1 VDLIEAVTALG
12 KPTVAVISMGG
23 PYALASVIDKLPA
36 VLTDYY
42 GGPHQAIAM
51 EHEEVT
57 MRSNATWTTGGR
69 HAVQRGTSFACF
81 TGEHGDSC
89 PNALKEHNMN
99 TVCLHSVIY
108 RGVVALLLAAA
119 TACSGEPEAAPPATA
134 VTTPSAADAAI
145 PQTVSPYDALPES
158 VRLAM
163 DQAFIGDFDAMVKR
177 RAIRVAVTFNRTHYF
192 IDRGQERGLTYESL
206 KLFENDLNADLKTGN
221 LKVHVVIVPMTR
233 NQLYPALASG
243 KVDMVAAMVTV
254 RPELE
259 KLAAFSVPTRTN
271 VSEVVVTGPGAP
283 PIASVD
289 DLAGQEVFVRK
300 GSIYEESLVRLN
312 EQLKARG
319 KPAVVIDEAPDVLE
333 DDDVLEMVNA
343 GLAPITVVDDYLAEF
358 WSKVFTSIT
367 VHSDIAVRSG
377 GSLAVAFRKDNP
389 KLRETVNTWLGKHPK
404 GDAFRNTIERR
415 YLDSVKYAKNAAAD
429 TERQKLQAVAELFK
443 KYGAEYNID
452 YLLMAAQGYQEST
465 LDQDVK
471 SPVGA
476 IGVMQVMPPTGK
488 ELNVG
493 DITKVD
499 ANIHAGVKYM
509 RFMMDQYFKDD
520 PMDNLNKGLMTFA
533 SYNAGP
539 GRIRQLRGE
548 TKKRGLDP
556 NVWFGNVERVASER
570 IGRETV
576 TYVSNIYK
584 YYITY
589 KLLSDQRDRREA
601 AKADVAKRK

>member
-1 VDLIEAVTALG
+1 
-12 KPTVAVISMGG
+12 M
-23 PYALASVIDKLPA
+23 
-36 VLTDYY
+36 
-42 GGPHQAIAM
+42 
-51 EHEEVT
+51 
-57 MRSNATWTTGGR
+57 
-69 HAVQRGTSFACF
+69 
-81 TGEHGDSC
+81 
-89 PNALKEHNMN
+89 
-99 TVCLHSVIY
+99 
-108 RGVVALLLAAA
+108 
-119 TACSGEPEAAPPATA
+119 
-134 VTTPSAADAAI
+134 AI
-145 PQTVSPYDALPES
+145 PETVSPYDALPEV
-158 VRLAM
+158 VRLVM
-163 DQAFIGDFDAMVKR
+163 DKPFTGDFDALVKR
-177 RAIRVAVTFNRTHYF
+177 RAIRVGVTFNRTHYF
-192 IDRGQERGLTYESL
+192 IDKGQERGLTYESL

-233 NQLYPALASG
+233 TQLYPALASG

-271 VSEVVVTGPGAP
+271 VNEVVVTGPGAP
-283 PIASVD
+283 PIATVD

-319 KPAVVIDEAPDVLE
+319 KPAVVIDGAPTVLE

-343 GLAPITVVDDYLAEF
+343 GLVPITVVDDYLAEF
-358 WSKVFTSIT
+358 WSKVFTSIK

-377 GSLAVAFRKDNP
+377 GSLAVAFRKENP
-389 KLRETVNTWLGKHPK
+389 RLRETVNTWLRKHPK

-415 YLDSVKYAKNAAAD
+415 YLDNTKFAKNAAAD

-443 KYGAEYNID
+443 KYGAQYNLD
-452 YLLMAAQGYQEST
+452 ALLMAAQGYQEST

-509 RFMMDQYFKDD
+509 RFMMDQYFKDE
-520 PMDNLNKGLMTFA
+520 PMDTLNKGLMTFA
-533 SYNAGP
+533 AYNAGP
-539 GRIRQLRGE
+539 GRLKQLRRE
-548 TKKRGLDP
+548 TEKRGLDP

-589 KLLSDQRDRREA
+589 RLLSDQRDRREA
-601 AKADVAKRK
+601 AKAAVGKRK